1 MMIVLIAIQMVYV
14 CMVYAPIGAFLVE
27 LFPTKIRY
35 TSMSVPYHFGVGWF
49 GGFLPLIAT
58 WITQEQW
65 VKDTFGSFAMYTG
78 LLYPIGVCVIT
89 IVVSA
94 LFIRET
100 KDHKIDV

>member
-1 MMIVLIAIQMVYV
+1 
-14 CMVYAPIGAFLVE
+14 
-27 LFPTKIRY
+27 
-35 TSMSVPYHFGVGWF
+35 
-49 GGFLPLIAT
+49 
-58 WITQEQW
+58 
-65 VKDTFGSFAMYTG
+65 MYTG